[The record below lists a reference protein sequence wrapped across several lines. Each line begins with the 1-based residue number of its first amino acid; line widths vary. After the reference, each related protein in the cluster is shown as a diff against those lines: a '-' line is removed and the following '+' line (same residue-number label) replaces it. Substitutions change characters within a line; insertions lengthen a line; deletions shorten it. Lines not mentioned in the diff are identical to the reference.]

1 MSTEPPKPQTNTLN
15 MFGALETLVAMET
28 QPQFKHEND
37 TQPPP
42 IALQWKR
49 KAFKILISFHIILFF
64 LNDKAIT

>member
-1 MSTEPPKPQTNTLN
+1 

-42 IALQWKR
+42 IALPWKR